1 MSTTT
6 YERGDTLLLNVP
18 LTHSLEMSLRPVM
31 LMQDCTSLDPWVS
44 VVPITPDPMV
54 DCNSMLIPLGSF
66 ESARMGF
73 LTNAYLN
80 ATEEILVPRQF
91 ICERIGKCPYRL
103 LNDFLKTYRQSL
115 GYNGRAAA
123 PAFVAETSDAT
134 DESSAP
140 HNLLSPGLRTGSG
153 LQARKAN
160 PLGFARPACPLGASC
175 PNMGSPRLNSG
186 STIQNIAIAGNEARW

>member
-1 MSTTT
+1 VSTTT

-18 LTHSLEMSLRPVM
+18 LNNSLEMSLRPVM

-73 LTNAYLN
+73 LTNVYLN

-91 ICERIGKCPYRL
+91 ICQKIGKCPYRL
-103 LNDFLKTYRQSL
+103 MNDFLKTYRQGL
-115 GYNGRAAA
+115 GYSSRASA
-123 PAFVAETSDAT
+123 PAAVSRNESLAPRDA
-134 DESSAP
+134 
-140 HNLLSPGLRTGSG
+140 LSPGLRTGSG
-153 LQARKAN
+153 LHGRTEHPAELARQALPSSSAGLN
-160 PLGFARPACPLGASC
+160 G
-175 PNMGSPRLNSG
+175 GSPIG
-186 STIQNIAIAGNEARW
+186 NIALTGNEAYR

>member
-1 MSTTT
+1 VSTTI

-18 LTHSLEMSLRPVM
+18 LDNSLEMSLRPVM

-73 LTNAYLN
+73 LTNVYLN

-91 ICERIGKCPYRL
+91 ICEKIGKCPYRL
-103 LNDFLKTYRQSL
+103 MNDFLKSYRRGL
-115 GYNGRAAA
+115 GFSSQTSA
-123 PAFVAETSDAT
+123 PASIAALSGATS
-134 DESSAP
+134 ESFP
-140 HNLLSPGLRTGSG
+140 PCNLVSPGLRTGSSLHG
-153 LQARKAN
+153 RQAL
-160 PLGFARPACPLGASC
+160 P
-175 PNMGSPRLNSG
+175 PNTPGLNSG
-186 STIQNIAIAGNEARW
+186 STIQNIALAGNEARW

>member
-1 MSTTT
+1 VSTTI

-18 LTHSLEMSLRPVM
+18 LNNSLEMSLRPVM

-91 ICERIGKCPYRL
+91 ICEKIGKCPYRL
-103 LNDFLKTYRQSL
+103 LNDFLKTYRHSL
-115 GYNGRAAA
+115 GYNARASA
-123 PAFVAETSDAT
+123 PASVTAASPAI
-134 DESSAP
+134 DESLSP

-153 LQARKAN
+153 LQRSTAH
-160 PLGFARPACPLGASC
+160 PLGFSRPPCPLGASC
-175 PNMGSPRLNSG
+175 PNMGAPRLNSG
-186 STIQNIAIAGNEARW
+186 STIQNIALAGNEARW